1 MKKKI
6 TALMLALSMLLALT
20 ACGESEQVEENTAPA
35 EGTTSHLSKV
45 TVTASPSGEG
55 LSMNTVPSSIRS
67 TKLPSAVF
75 TILAVLS

>member
-35 EGTTSHLSKV
+35 G
-45 TVTASPSGEG
+45 
-55 LSMNTVPSSIRS
+55 
-67 TKLPSAVF
+67 
-75 TILAVLS
+75 LAVQVPVDHMFDFVLLKKFRKAGRLAPLVKGRIVHHAHGGLPGRHL